1 MEKRAGR
8 VQKKTLTFIS
18 EVVGSG
24 DNLNPNF
31 IVWGRL
37 EIGLE
42 IDFQV
47 KENGLEFHLNN

>member
-24 DNLNPNF
+24 DNLDP
-31 IVWGRL
+31 ILLSGEGW
-37 EIGLE
+37 
-42 IDFQV
+42 
-47 KENGLEFHLNN
+47 K

>member
-37 EIGLE
+37 EI
-42 IDFQV
+42 DFQV
-47 KENGLEFHLNN
+47 KEKGLEFYLNN